1 LLGPIL
7 IGLASDKLFGA
18 RRMPACVISLL
29 LLTVTLALFMAAL
42 HTGSVLLVVALLFV
56 MGLTLYGP
64 DSMISGAAAIDFGK
78 AKAGATAAGFVN
90 GCGSVGAVLG
100 GLLPGYFDSVTVF
113 IVFAGCALFSAL
125 VLIPHWNS
133 RPVGV
138 MEPRASI
145 PNCPLTIKPLRS

>member
-1 LLGPIL
+1 
-7 IGLASDKLFGA
+7 
-18 RRMPACVISLL
+18 
-29 LLTVTLALFMAAL
+29 
-42 HTGSVLLVVALLFV
+42 
-56 MGLTLYGP
+56 
-64 DSMISGAAAIDFGK
+64 
-78 AKAGATAAGFVN
+78 
-90 GCGSVGAVLG
+90 VLG

-145 PNCPLTIKPLRS
+145 PNCPLTIKPLRN